1 MEQNNLLSAILGNQ
15 SLLESLVN
23 LVIIILPMVITY
35 YLRNYVKSTQDE
47 KRVALMTQLASTA
60 IGYVED
66 LDHNG
71 QLDKILQSLNL
82 PETVIQSTSQGF
94 KKLNAATK
102 VLQTELEKRGITI
115 TTEDAQGVIRGEFQ
129 KLTGQLGVE
138 RDIFV
143 RTQEVIALLKDLQ
156 QTGLV
161 NLPDDVEQ
169 LTQLSGRLVDWAALQ
184 LDQRQENANRQ
195 AALALAQTGLL
206 VNQPPQATSSAIL
219 PETRLVQIAQQVVSQ
234 VNDLKTTLAPGITE
248 TEIVIS
254 WVLTEALKQGL
265 QVSPEEINKAVQQA
279 FHWQAVP
286 SANSRINSLTKE
298 AQ

>member
-23 LVIIILPMVITY
+23 LVVIILPMVITY

-102 VLQTELEKRGITI
+102 VLQAELDKRGITI
-115 TTEDAQGVIRGEFQ
+115 TTEEAQGVIRGEFQ

-143 RTQEVIALLKDLQ
+143 RTQEAIALLKDLQ

-169 LTQLSGRLVDWAALQ
+169 LTQLSGRLVDWAVLQ

-206 VNQPPQATSSAIL
+206 VNQPLQSNNSAIL
-219 PETRLVQIAQQVVSQ
+219 PETRLTQIAQQVVGQ
-234 VNDLKTTLAPGITE
+234 VNNLKTTLAPGITE

-265 QVSPEEINKAVQQA
+265 QVSPEEINKTVQKA
-279 FHWQAVP
+279 FQWQAVP
-286 SANSRINSLTKE
+286 SANSRINNLTKE